1 MDFFA
6 VPNGQYRAGSLKFL
20 IFQSFRPVVKKAF
33 SFFMTVSRPIFVFLF
48 REFFLSKFFTSEIA

>member
-33 SFFMTVSRPIFVFLF
+33 LCFLTVS
-48 REFFLSKFFTSEIA
+48 